1 MDLMGDRGRAV
12 YLGVDSREG
21 TNRNYLEGPGHI
33 EKEFPLGDF
42 IVSALPRSLTNSGG
56 GLVEPN
62 PSIPSVKGVGRP
74 RGAT

>member
-42 IVSALPRSLTNSGG
+42 IVSALPRSLTDSGG
-56 GLVEPN
+56 CIVDPN
-62 PSIPSVKGVGRP
+62 PSTHCIY
-74 RGAT
+74 GAA